1 MSHCERICPAF
12 CRHWPSICPASRT
25 PFTSVLACSLRAF
38 CVHLASLVK
47 HSACVRHAMGRLFLR
62 AFRLP
67 SASLLHASGEHLLV
81 CPFLCLVFARTA
93 KSKKISTL
101 LDLCVSSLRRGHA
114 NLLCIVPI
122 LTDDPRRESNC
133 RGSGILRNISCR
145 RRPYRVECT
154 GSLSTSEVK
163 QRRARLV
170 LGWGTAWGD
179 PWVLSAFFVF
189 LFHPLARCE
198 FSWFLLWKTLRNA
211 AKPSKN

>member
-81 CPFLCLVFARTA
+81 CAFLCLVFARTA

-114 NLLCIVPI
+114 NLLCAIPN
-122 LTDDPRRESNC
+122 LTDNPRRVSNKIC
-133 RGSGILRNISCR
+133 LQRWGQQATVFQVVERKCAKTERRGRGKTNQGNTRRN
-145 RRPYRVECT
+145 
-154 GSLSTSEVK
+154 
-163 QRRARLV
+163 
-170 LGWGTAWGD
+170 
-179 PWVLSAFFVF
+179 
-189 LFHPLARCE
+189 
-198 FSWFLLWKTLRNA
+198 LLLLNLCD
-211 AKPSKN
+211 

>member
-122 LTDDPRRESNC
+122 LTDDPRRESKWPC
-133 RGSGILRNISCR
+133 TAPLGCIAFLQPSRSLQTARAPGRLFLGLASAALSRHFACAR
-145 RRPYRVECT
+145 RRDCQGQRQECDT
-154 GSLSTSEVK
+154 CGVRTHADRST
-163 QRRARLV
+163 R
-170 LGWGTAWGD
+170 T
-179 PWVLSAFFVF
+179 
-189 LFHPLARCE
+189 
-198 FSWFLLWKTLRNA
+198 
-211 AKPSKN
+211 